1 MLDGIRQLVAKHF
14 PAGTLPDADA
24 AGPDADAVG
33 PDAGTSR
40 PNFPQTPLPD
50 DTAP

>member
-1 MLDGIRQLVAKHF
+1 LVGKHF

-24 AGPDADAVG
+24 SG

-40 PNFPQTPLPD
+40 PNLPQTPLPD

>member
-1 MLDGIRQLVAKHF
+1 MLDAIRRLVGKHF

-24 AGPDADAVG
+24 AGPDA
-33 PDAGTSR
+33 GTSR
-40 PNFPQTPLPD
+40 PNFPQTRLPD